1 MPSPSP
7 SISTA
12 AVLDHQV
19 PTVPPRQRPT
29 PGAVRPTATDP
40 AVVKRAVKA
49 AALGNAM
56 EWFDFGVYSY
66 IAVTLGKVF
75 FPSGN
80 PTAQLLST
88 FGAFAAAFLVRPI
101 GGMVFGPLGDRVGRQ
116 KILALTMIMMAA
128 GTFAIGLIPSYAAIG
143 VGAPLLLLAARLV
156 QGFSTGG
163 EYAGASTFI
172 AEYAPD
178 KRRGF
183 LGSWLEFGTLAGYIG
198 GAGLVTLMTA
208 LLSDDAMLS
217 WGWRVPF
224 LIAGPM
230 GIIGLYLRMRL
241 EETPAFAAEA
251 AKAEASAAERRAK
264 VPLREMI
271 VGQWKALL
279 LCVALVLVF
288 NVTDYMLLSYMPS
301 YLTSE
306 LKYDETHGLLVVLGV
321 MALMM
326 IVQPFA
332 GALTDRV
339 GRRPVIAAGCA
350 GFLLLSVP
358 ALLLIRDG
366 SLVAVALGMGGAGA
380 AAGVLHRGHAGRA
393 AGAVPDAGAVRVA
406 VDRVQ
411 RVRVPVRRDDAAGGD
426 GADRGDG
433 EHDDARVLH
442 DGRGRGR
449 RGRRVVHDGV
459 GGAATAGVCAGGV
472 TRPHAQFPA
481 PLFTGVPVTPFARR
495 SPRPLWHRGAGDAP
509 CAQFPAPLCLCLG
522 HPFHL
527 RAGGRRSRSSP
538 RPLMWRGHRFHL
550 RAGGGHSRSSPRPCG
565 HLRAGGGSRAV
576 PRAPVVT
583 CGPVGGL
590 SRSSPRP

>member
-1 MPSPSP
+1 MSAATVVSSPVKTPKASQAP
-7 SISTA
+7 
-12 AVLDHQV
+12 QV
-19 PTVPPRQRPT
+19 TM
-29 PGAVRPTATDP
+29 TDP
-40 AVVKRAVKA
+40 ALVKRAVKA

-88 FGAFAAAFLVRPI
+88 FGAFAAAFLVRPL

-116 KILALTMIMMAA
+116 KVLALTMIMMAA
-128 GTFAIGLIPSYAAIG
+128 GTFAIGLIPSYATIG

-178 KRRGF
+178 KKRGF
-183 LGSWLEFGTLAGYIG
+183 FGSWLEFGTLVGYIG
-198 GAGLVTLMTA
+198 GAGLVTLLTA
-208 LLSDDAMLS
+208 LLSSDDLVS
-217 WGWRVPF
+217 WGWRIPF

-241 EETPAFAAEA
+241 EETPAFAAEVE
-251 AKAEASAAERRAK
+251 KAESNRPK
-264 VPLREMI
+264 VPLREM
-271 VGQWKALL
+271 VAGQWKTLL

-321 MALMM
+321 MTLMM

-332 GALTDRV
+332 GALTDRI

-358 ALLLIRDG
+358 TLLLIRQG
-366 SLVAVALGMGGAGA
+366 SLLAVALGMGALGLLLVCFTAAMPAALPALFPTRVRYGSLSIGFNVSVSLFGGTTPLVVTALIGATGDMMMPAYYMMA
-380 AAGVLHRGHAGRA
+380 AAVIGGFAVWRMAESAGRPLP
-393 AGAVPDAGAVRVA
+393 GS
-406 VDRVQ
+406 
-411 RVRVPVRRDDAAGGD
+411 
-426 GADRGDG
+426 
-433 EHDDARVLH
+433 
-442 DGRGRGR
+442 
-449 RGRRVVHDGV
+449 
-459 GGAATAGVCAGGV
+459 
-472 TRPHAQFPA
+472 A
-481 PLFTGVPVTPFARR
+481 PSVEQV
-495 SPRPLWHRGAGDAP
+495 
-509 CAQFPAPLCLCLG
+509 
-522 HPFHL
+522 
-527 RAGGRRSRSSP
+527 
-538 RPLMWRGHRFHL
+538 
-550 RAGGGHSRSSPRPCG
+550 
-565 HLRAGGGSRAV
+565 
-576 PRAPVVT
+576 
-583 CGPVGGL
+583 
-590 SRSSPRP
+590 

>member
-1 MPSPSP
+1 MKTPR
-7 SISTA
+7 
-12 AVLDHQV
+12 
-19 PTVPPRQRPT
+19 TVPARGDVT
-29 PGAVRPTATDP
+29 VTDP
-40 AVVKRAVKA
+40 ALVRRAVKA

-88 FGAFAAAFLVRPI
+88 FGAFAAAFLVRPL

-116 KILALTMIMMAA
+116 KVLALTMIMMAA
-128 GTFAIGLIPSYAAIG
+128 GTFAIGLIPSYASIG

-183 LGSWLEFGTLAGYIG
+183 FGSWLEFGTLAGYIG

-208 LLSDDAMLS
+208 LLSSHDLVA
-217 WGWRVPF
+217 WGWRIPF

-241 EETPAFAAEA
+241 EETPAFAAEVE
-251 AKAEASAAERRAK
+251 KAEASRPK
-264 VPLREMI
+264 VRLREL
-271 VGQWKALL
+271 VAGQWKALL
-279 LCVALVLVF
+279 LCMALVLVF

-321 MALMM
+321 MTLMM

-332 GALTDRV
+332 GALTDRI

-350 GFLLLSVP
+350 GFLFLSVP
-358 ALLLIRDG
+358 ALLLIRQG
-366 SLVAVALGMGGAGA
+366 SLLAVALGMGALGLLLVCFTAAMPAALPALFPTRVRYGSLSIGFNVSVSLFGGTTPLVVTALIGATGNMMMPAYYMMA
-380 AAGVLHRGHAGRA
+380 AAVVGGFAVWRMSESAGRPLPGSA
-393 AGAVPDAGAVRVA
+393 PAVESR
-406 VDRVQ
+406 Q
-411 RVRVPVRRDDAAGGD
+411 
-426 GADRGDG
+426 
-433 EHDDARVLH
+433 
-442 DGRGRGR
+442 
-449 RGRRVVHDGV
+449 
-459 GGAATAGVCAGGV
+459 
-472 TRPHAQFPA
+472 A
-481 PLFTGVPVTPFARR
+481 P
-495 SPRPLWHRGAGDAP
+495 
-509 CAQFPAPLCLCLG
+509 
-522 HPFHL
+522 
-527 RAGGRRSRSSP
+527 
-538 RPLMWRGHRFHL
+538 
-550 RAGGGHSRSSPRPCG
+550 
-565 HLRAGGGSRAV
+565 
-576 PRAPVVT
+576 
-583 CGPVGGL
+583 
-590 SRSSPRP
+590 

>member
-1 MPSPSP
+1 MKSG
-7 SISTA
+7 TA
-12 AVLDHQV
+12 KAQDA
-19 PTVPPRQRPT
+19 TV
-29 PGAVRPTATDP
+29 TDP
-40 AVVKRAVKA
+40 ALVKRAVKA

-88 FGAFAAAFLVRPI
+88 FGAFAAAFLVRPL

-116 KILALTMIMMAA
+116 KVLALTMIMMAA
-128 GTFAIGLIPSYAAIG
+128 GTFAIGLIPSYATIG
-143 VGAPLLLLAARLV
+143 VGAPILLLVARLV

-208 LLSDDAMLS
+208 LLSADDLTS
-217 WGWRVPF
+217 WGWRIPF

-230 GIIGLYLRMRL
+230 GIIGLYLRLRL
-241 EETPAFAAEA
+241 EETPAFAAEVD
-251 AKAEASAAERRAK
+251 KAEKDRPK

-271 VGQWKALL
+271 TGQWRALL
-279 LCVALVLVF
+279 LCVGLVLVF

-301 YLTSE
+301 YLTGQ
-306 LKYDETHGLLVVLGV
+306 LHYDETHGLLVVLGV

-358 ALLLIRDG
+358 ALLLIREG
-366 SLVAVALGMGGAGA
+366 SLLAVALGMGALGLLLVCFTASMPSALPALFPTKVRYGSLSIGFNVSVSLFGGTTPLVVTALIGATGNMMMPAYYMMA
-380 AAGVLHRGHAGRA
+380 AAVIGGFAVWRMTESAGRPLPGSAPSVA
-393 AGAVPDAGAVRVA
+393 AR
-406 VDRVQ
+406 Q
-411 RVRVPVRRDDAAGGD
+411 
-426 GADRGDG
+426 
-433 EHDDARVLH
+433 H
-442 DGRGRGR
+442 
-449 RGRRVVHDGV
+449 
-459 GGAATAGVCAGGV
+459 
-472 TRPHAQFPA
+472 
-481 PLFTGVPVTPFARR
+481 
-495 SPRPLWHRGAGDAP
+495 
-509 CAQFPAPLCLCLG
+509 
-522 HPFHL
+522 
-527 RAGGRRSRSSP
+527 
-538 RPLMWRGHRFHL
+538 
-550 RAGGGHSRSSPRPCG
+550 
-565 HLRAGGGSRAV
+565 
-576 PRAPVVT
+576 
-583 CGPVGGL
+583 
-590 SRSSPRP
+590 

>member
-1 MPSPSP
+1 LSAA
-7 SISTA
+7 TA
-12 AVLDHQV
+12 ATATAATATAATAPADRSSRTQAPPE
-19 PTVPPRQRPT
+19 PTV
-29 PGAVRPTATDP
+29 TDP
-40 AVVKRAVKA
+40 ALVRRAVKA

-88 FGAFAAAFLVRPI
+88 FGAFAAAFLVRPL

-116 KILALTMIMMAA
+116 KVLAVTMIMMAA
-128 GTFAIGLIPSYAAIG
+128 GTFAIGLIPSYATIG
-143 VGAPLLLLAARLV
+143 VWAPVLLLAARLV

-208 LLSDDAMLS
+208 LLSDGDLTS
-217 WGWRVPF
+217 WGWRIPF

-230 GIIGLYLRMRL
+230 GLIGLYLRMRL
-241 EETPAFAAEA
+241 EETPAFAAEVAKSEA
-251 AKAEASAAERRAK
+251 ARPR
-264 VPLREMI
+264 VPLREM
-271 VGQWKALL
+271 VTGQWRALL
-279 LCVALVLVF
+279 LCVGLVLVF

-306 LKYDETHGLLVVLGV
+306 LKYDETHGLLVVLAV

-358 ALLLIRDG
+358 ALLLIREG
-366 SLVAVALGMGGAGA
+366 SLLAVGLGMAALGLLLVCFTASMPAALPALFPTRVRYGSLSIGFNVSVSLFGGTTPLVVTALIGATGNMMMPAYYMMA
-380 AAGVLHRGHAGRA
+380 AAIIGGVAAWYMTESAGRPLPGSA
-393 AGAVPDAGAVRVA
+393 PSL
-406 VDRVQ
+406 
-411 RVRVPVRRDDAAGGD
+411 
-426 GADRGDG
+426 
-433 EHDDARVLH
+433 EHR
-442 DGRGRGR
+442 
-449 RGRRVVHDGV
+449 
-459 GGAATAGVCAGGV
+459 
-472 TRPHAQFPA
+472 
-481 PLFTGVPVTPFARR
+481 
-495 SPRPLWHRGAGDAP
+495 
-509 CAQFPAPLCLCLG
+509 
-522 HPFHL
+522 
-527 RAGGRRSRSSP
+527 
-538 RPLMWRGHRFHL
+538 
-550 RAGGGHSRSSPRPCG
+550 
-565 HLRAGGGSRAV
+565 
-576 PRAPVVT
+576 
-583 CGPVGGL
+583 
-590 SRSSPRP
+590 

>member
-1 MPSPSP
+1 MA
-7 SISTA
+7 TA
-12 AVLDHQV
+12 TAVTPLPKTPRAAEAPAGV
-19 PTVPPRQRPT
+19 TV
-29 PGAVRPTATDP
+29 TDP
-40 AVVKRAVKA
+40 ALVRRAVKA

-88 FGAFAAAFLVRPI
+88 FGAFAAAFLVRPL

-128 GTFAIGLIPSYAAIG
+128 GTFAIGLIPSYASIG

-183 LGSWLEFGTLAGYIG
+183 FGSWLEFGTLAGYIG
-198 GAGLVTLMTA
+198 GAGLVTVMTA
-208 LLSDDAMLS
+208 VLSSDDLLS
-217 WGWRVPF
+217 WGWRIPF

-251 AKAEASAAERRAK
+251 EKAEAARAK
-264 VPLREMI
+264 VPLREM
-271 VGQWKALL
+271 VAGQWKALL
-279 LCVALVLVF
+279 LCMGLVLVF

-339 GRRPVIAAGCA
+339 GRRPVIAAGCV
-350 GFLLLSVP
+350 GFLFLSVP
-358 ALLLIRDG
+358 ALLLIRNG
-366 SLVAVALGMGGAGA
+366 SLVAVALGMGALGLLLVCFTAAMPAALPALFPTRVRYGSLSIGFNVSVSLFGGTTPLVVTALIGVTGNMMMPAYYMMA
-380 AAGVLHRGHAGRA
+380 AAVVGGFAVWRMSESAGRPLPGSA
-393 AGAVPDAGAVRVA
+393 PAVEKR
-406 VDRVQ
+406 
-411 RVRVPVRRDDAAGGD
+411 
-426 GADRGDG
+426 
-433 EHDDARVLH
+433 
-442 DGRGRGR
+442 
-449 RGRRVVHDGV
+449 
-459 GGAATAGVCAGGV
+459 
-472 TRPHAQFPA
+472 
-481 PLFTGVPVTPFARR
+481 
-495 SPRPLWHRGAGDAP
+495 
-509 CAQFPAPLCLCLG
+509 
-522 HPFHL
+522 
-527 RAGGRRSRSSP
+527 
-538 RPLMWRGHRFHL
+538 
-550 RAGGGHSRSSPRPCG
+550 
-565 HLRAGGGSRAV
+565 
-576 PRAPVVT
+576 
-583 CGPVGGL
+583 
-590 SRSSPRP
+590 

>member
-1 MPSPSP
+1 MAATAVSPRPKSLRAP
-7 SISTA
+7 KA
-12 AVLDHQV
+12 QAE
-19 PTVPPRQRPT
+19 PTV
-29 PGAVRPTATDP
+29 TDP
-40 AVVKRAVKA
+40 ALVKRAVKA

-88 FGAFAAAFLVRPI
+88 FGAFAAAFLVRPL
-101 GGMVFGPLGDRVGRQ
+101 GGMIFGPLGDRVGRQ
-116 KILALTMIMMAA
+116 KVLAVTMIMMAA
-128 GTFAIGLIPSYAAIG
+128 GTFAIGLIPSYASIG

-178 KRRGF
+178 KKRGF

-208 LLSDDAMLS
+208 LLSSDDLLS
-217 WGWRVPF
+217 WGWRIPF

-241 EETPAFAAEA
+241 EETPAFAAEVE
-251 AKAEASAAERRAK
+251 KAETNRPK
-264 VPLREMI
+264 VPLREMLA
-271 VGQWKALL
+271 GQWQSLL
-279 LCVALVLVF
+279 LCVGLVLVF

-301 YLTSE
+301 FLTSE

-350 GFLLLSVP
+350 GFLFLSIP
-358 ALLLIRDG
+358 ALLLIRQG
-366 SLVAVALGMGGAGA
+366 SLLAVALGMGALGLLLVCFTAAMPAALPALFPTRVRYGSLSIGFNVSVSLFGGTTPLVVTALIGATGNLMMPAYYMMA
-380 AAGVLHRGHAGRA
+380 AAVIGGFAVWRMSESAGRPLP
-393 AGAVPDAGAVRVA
+393 GSPPAVEAE
-406 VDRVQ
+406 Q
-411 RVRVPVRRDDAAGGD
+411 
-426 GADRGDG
+426 
-433 EHDDARVLH
+433 
-442 DGRGRGR
+442 
-449 RGRRVVHDGV
+449 
-459 GGAATAGVCAGGV
+459 
-472 TRPHAQFPA
+472 
-481 PLFTGVPVTPFARR
+481 
-495 SPRPLWHRGAGDAP
+495 
-509 CAQFPAPLCLCLG
+509 
-522 HPFHL
+522 
-527 RAGGRRSRSSP
+527 
-538 RPLMWRGHRFHL
+538 
-550 RAGGGHSRSSPRPCG
+550 
-565 HLRAGGGSRAV
+565 
-576 PRAPVVT
+576 
-583 CGPVGGL
+583 
-590 SRSSPRP
+590 

>member
-1 MPSPSP
+1 MA
-7 SISTA
+7 TA
-12 AVLDHQV
+12 TAVT
-19 PTVPPRQRPT
+19 PRPT
-29 PGAVRPTATDP
+29 TRRTAKARNVTVTDP
-40 AVVKRAVKA
+40 ALVRRAVKA

-88 FGAFAAAFLVRPI
+88 FGAFAAAFLVRPL
-101 GGMVFGPLGDRVGRQ
+101 GGMVFGPLGDRIGRQ
-116 KILALTMIMMAA
+116 KVLAVTMIMMAA
-128 GTFAIGLIPSYAAIG
+128 GTFAIGLIPSYSVIG

-178 KRRGF
+178 KKRGF
-183 LGSWLEFGTLAGYIG
+183 FGSWLEFGTLAGYIG

-208 LLSDDAMLS
+208 LLSSEDLLS
-217 WGWRVPF
+217 WGWRIPF

-241 EETPAFAAEA
+241 EETPAFAAQLE
-251 AKAEASAAERRAK
+251 KAEARPK
-264 VPLREMI
+264 VPLRDM
-271 VGQWKALL
+271 VAGQWKALL
-279 LCVALVLVF
+279 ICMGLVLVF

-332 GALTDRV
+332 GALTDRI

-358 ALLLIRDG
+358 ALLLIRQG
-366 SLVAVALGMGGAGA
+366 SLLAVGLGMAALGLLLVCFTAAMPAALPALFPTRVRYGSLSIGFNVSVSLFGGTTPLVVTALIGATGNMMMPAYYMMA
-380 AAGVLHRGHAGRA
+380 AAVVGGFAVWRMSESAGRPLP
-393 AGAVPDAGAVRVA
+393 GS
-406 VDRVQ
+406 
-411 RVRVPVRRDDAAGGD
+411 
-426 GADRGDG
+426 
-433 EHDDARVLH
+433 
-442 DGRGRGR
+442 
-449 RGRRVVHDGV
+449 
-459 GGAATAGVCAGGV
+459 
-472 TRPHAQFPA
+472 A
-481 PLFTGVPVTPFARR
+481 PSVE
-495 SPRPLWHRGAGDAP
+495 
-509 CAQFPAPLCLCLG
+509 
-522 HPFHL
+522 
-527 RAGGRRSRSSP
+527 
-538 RPLMWRGHRFHL
+538 
-550 RAGGGHSRSSPRPCG
+550 
-565 HLRAGGGSRAV
+565 GS
-576 PRAPVVT
+576 
-583 CGPVGGL
+583 
-590 SRSSPRP
+590 